1 MLIKPGWILR
11 LRDTIL
17 NIDIDLMVNKTSEVL
32 HSVLIL

>member
-1 MLIKPGWILR
+1 LR
-11 LRDTIL
+11 LTDTIL